1 MRARVCVYMCV
12 CVRVCV
18 YTCVCVCMCVYI
30 HVCACVWVYIYKC
43 VCLCAQEL
51 QKREAILAKKE
62 AMLTEKSELEIKKM
76 RSSTM
81 LNKVRNG
88 CGTHRAGL
96 MDSSF
101 FPV

>member
-1 MRARVCVYMCV
+1 MCA
-12 CVRVCV
+12 CI
-18 YTCVCVCMCVYI
+18 YIYI
-30 HVCACVWVYIYKC
+30 HVC
-43 VCLCAQEL
+43 VCEQEL

-81 LNKVRNG
+81 LNKVRDG
-88 CGTHRAGL
+88 CGTHRDGL

-101 FPV
+101 FTV